1 MKMIIKIKRFI
12 FILATFYL
20 FFVFS
25 NISTACEYEFHIG
38 VTDDVCTGQYGRGRT
53 CGEVYI
59 PKPSQS
65 SDRTRIF
72 DGLGY
77 VYESWILSNL
87 CRYLTTCPTQSGGNK
102 IIGSVKTYLKE
113 EFKPGIIYGTN
124 IDEHYMAIYIGP
136 NCNEI
141 ARGSRETRWMP
152 VEIGSRTY
160 DGIKYIPECKGKTI
174 DRAFCTEG
182 TLPGY
187 LPVKWVPIF
196 EDCTKNYKGQ
206 CSASCGGDNGCIGAY
221 PKSIGYCDE
230 YGMVPCLCN
239 EECKAEKVDW
249 KDVFKVT
256 YTINGI
262 PIEVKEST
270 SYGVAQNEKLNIKVK
285 VDVSDKFKDKFI
297 PHDEKVG
304 IAIDGGCRNKKVL
317 GEYNIGDEIPID
329 IKAPE
334 YYEAMYEISIIPAII
349 RKTYVGKNA
358 RKLEIGLHQF
368 QCQWMH
374 IDLPLPSLTIEF
386 SRNPPCSQVKIGN
399 KNFTILLNGTLLYDP
414 DLEVWNKCC
423 RDNIISIEKIEEKQ
437 ISEEKES
444 GVIMKFKIKD
454 NRDPICED
462 LFGKWILD
470 IHRKGE
476 ASVNQL
482 KTGENEFQLKTTI
495 YPKVWI
501 FAVCGNGVCE
511 LGRESC
517 YTCPQDCGPC

>member
-1 MKMIIKIKRFI
+1 
-12 FILATFYL
+12 
-20 FFVFS
+20 
-25 NISTACEYEFHIG
+25 
-38 VTDDVCTGQYGRGRT
+38 
-53 CGEVYI
+53 
-59 PKPSQS
+59 
-65 SDRTRIF
+65 
-72 DGLGY
+72 
-77 VYESWILSNL
+77 
-87 CRYLTTCPTQSGGNK
+87 
-102 IIGSVKTYLKE
+102 
-113 EFKPGIIYGTN
+113 
-124 IDEHYMAIYIGP
+124 
-136 NCNEI
+136 
-141 ARGSRETRWMP
+141 
-152 VEIGSRTY
+152 
-160 DGIKYIPECKGKTI
+160 
-174 DRAFCTEG
+174 
-182 TLPGY
+182 
-187 LPVKWVPIF
+187 
-196 EDCTKNYKGQ
+196 
-206 CSASCGGDNGCIGAY
+206 
-221 PKSIGYCDE
+221 
-230 YGMVPCLCN
+230 
-239 EECKAEKVDW
+239 
-249 KDVFKVT
+249 
-256 YTINGI
+256 
-262 PIEVKEST
+262 
-270 SYGVAQNEKLNIKVK
+270 
-285 VDVSDKFKDKFI
+285 
-297 PHDEKVG
+297 
-304 IAIDGGCRNKKVL
+304 
-317 GEYNIGDEIPID
+317 
-329 IKAPE
+329 
-334 YYEAMYEISIIPAII
+334 MYEISIIPAII

-358 RKLEIGLHQF
+358 RKLEIGLHQPTRDLPSS
-368 QCQWMH
+368 CQWMH